1 MEPAGSQETTY
12 KPQARIWERREHL
25 GEHREHREQ
34 GRTGK
39 CRERDGRGFC
49 VCFWRLGFCGVL
61 DEAGAGRGV
70 GWGGVAME
78 EEKIEQAVLAYLK
91 KKGYR
96 QAELAFQDEQQ
107 THRSLNS
114 SSGGGADGG
123 GGTTTPSMDPAVANS
138 IFLYAR

>member
-1 MEPAGSQETTY
+1 MFLETRVLWGSGQ
-12 KPQARIWERREHL
+12 
-25 GEHREHREQ
+25 
-34 GRTGK
+34 GK
-39 CRERDGRGFC
+39 C
-49 VCFWRLGFCGVL
+49 
-61 DEAGAGRGV
+61 GA
-70 GWGGVAME
+70 WGGVAME

-96 QAELAFQDEQQ
+96 QAELAFQAEQQ

>member
-1 MEPAGSQETTY
+1 MFLETRVLWGS
-12 KPQARIWERREHL
+12 
-25 GEHREHREQ
+25 GQ
-34 GRTGK
+34 GR
-39 CRERDGRGFC
+39 
-49 VCFWRLGFCGVL
+49 CGVW
-61 DEAGAGRGV
+61 GGV
-70 GWGGVAME
+70 RWGGVAME